1 MDFQVH
7 GILGH
12 TKFESDV
19 AAQKTAGSFNRSD
32 CFNHGMLVKLFSP
45 YVNAKAY
52 DGELLKLYKETTAN
66 LFKPINNI
74 TKYRQF
80 TFLGDDGTGE
90 VDKDLQ
96 KTAGEEGWPDGGDF
110 YTDESLTTAAEN
122 AAERSLKV
130 LLPIVC
136 GDGAPGVQYRGVGDE
151 TGYFGP
157 VGESYL
163 FPNRRVRLFMRRSH
177 QDAKWREQPGYHI
190 WGDSETHIDEL
201 LKHVV
206 SFENAPEEVRGRDT
220 PYWGQKKQHL
230 IEHYKKFVPPEHV
243 PDHFELGDAGQS
255 GHLTDRTTLD
265 NFSLPAAD
273 QPPTTNHPS
282 DTAPTTGDEVP
293 ASGAAP
299 TTDPT
304 NPPASGAA
312 PTTKPASP
320 APVPPSSPPIFSS
333 KYPPYSLRSTRHYAI
348 IFKPIYL
355 ENRVRE

>member
-1 MDFQVH
+1 MGLRLFTFSMLCALLAKAMDPLPDTKPLPYIQNVIHYMDNCAGTNKSQYCFGALALLIMTGQLTGLWIKFMVS
-7 GILGH
+7 GH

-136 GDGAPGVQYRGVGDE
+136 GDGAPGVQYLSD
-151 TGYFGP
+151 
-157 VGESYL
+157 
-163 FPNRRVRLFMRRSH
+163 RREGSRL
-177 QDAKWREQPGYHI
+177 
-190 WGDSETHIDEL
+190 
-201 LKHVV
+201 
-206 SFENAPEEVRGRDT
+206 
-220 PYWGQKKQHL
+220 
-230 IEHYKKFVPPEHV
+230 
-243 PDHFELGDAGQS
+243 
-255 GHLTDRTTLD
+255 
-265 NFSLPAAD
+265 
-273 QPPTTNHPS
+273 PT
-282 DTAPTTGDEVP
+282 
-293 ASGAAP
+293 
-299 TTDPT
+299 
-304 NPPASGAA
+304 
-312 PTTKPASP
+312 
-320 APVPPSSPPIFSS
+320 
-333 KYPPYSLRSTRHYAI
+333 
-348 IFKPIYL
+348 
-355 ENRVRE
+355 